1 MEGLGDKP
9 FGRPAGVR
17 KVDFAAIEEVRR
29 LAQNPELAAYR
40 VHAAVELEGFN
51 LSRSTCGRI
60 LAQIREVYGYEKPRG
75 GSTEKKA
82 MPFASSRWHEFWS
95 ADVLPG

>member
-17 KVDFAAIEEVRR
+17 KVDFAAIEAVRR
-29 LAQNPELAAYR
+29 LAQNPELGAYR

-60 LAQIREVYGYEKPRG
+60 LAQIREV
-75 GSTEKKA
+75 
-82 MPFASSRWHEFWS
+82 
-95 ADVLPG
+95 